1 LQHVSCLLTSTNV
14 SFSLQKAAAKA
25 IAEEDVWKQHN
36 IPSIPAELAIRHL
49 YNPETDTW
57 TSEETIVK
65 IQSTSFANG
74 AMRHCFRMKKVATPP
89 QSANNHR
96 FHSYGWT
103 RASNYV
109 AKAYMIAQKLPDG
122 SARYEVDCSDAAKR
136 AVRNDVILQHEAN
149 KWANR
154 FNNQHP
160 PKSISFLRAYALE
173 FPNRIG
179 SPWFA
184 VERYVAG
191 KDTYGAGFFKHN
203 TNSGY
208 VDKELRRT
216 TPQVFSAFTFYASQ
230 GHRLVTD
237 IQGVGDLY
245 TDPQV
250 LSSDY
255 RFGEGDL
262 GIRGMAL
269 FFHSFRHCSFSD
281 LMGIPIFP
289 LSKNEIK
296 HQAKYNEDDL
306 TESDGED
313 DGEDE
318 CAGLLRMEANRFRR
332 KSALLLPSDLEI
344 FKPQEEQATVKRSN
358 VAMSRQEIRQSIRAS
373 KRALETHPTLTRSKS
388 DVDEVNQSLVL
399 ATIDSKFDHK
409 VFHRKS
415 SGELRERTAEQR
427 RGSYRT
433 DIIPSQP
440 MIPCEETK
448 SNLGK
453 VHFQLACLHG
463 MGRFPEM
470 MDNDDS
476 IDISSIVFHL
486 AHACSLRNVPA
497 CLSLGRARAG
507 LDTSVSPLLRDRVPI
522 DMDAAK
528 ELFLRAMNS
537 ENSSARPKA
546 AACCLLLQLLNEE
559 ANVKVSE
566 KVHVLEQAIRL
577 LEIADKEDQELKE
590 HLSRVKVDHVETCQE
605 HRIGDKVEANYSNEG
620 TYYNAVITAIDD
632 SECAIIVQYDD
643 DGSFETHSKSNIR
656 YRIPMTATR
665 DCGGPT
671 TSDNFFDENENEDV
685 TCIMEDYTLKAEL
698 ADLKIINGELKEA
711 ACLLEEAANSAMNAG
726 KMKFAAE
733 CSLKSSNLTS
743 SR

>member
-1 LQHVSCLLTSTNV
+1 
-14 SFSLQKAAAKA
+14 
-25 IAEEDVWKQHN
+25 
-36 IPSIPAELAIRHL
+36 
-49 YNPETDTW
+49 
-57 TSEETIVK
+57 
-65 IQSTSFANG
+65 
-74 AMRHCFRMKKVATPP
+74 MRHCFRMKKMATPP
-89 QSANNHR
+89 QSASNHR

-109 AKAYMIAQKLPDG
+109 AKAYMTSHKLPDG
-122 SARYEVDCSDAAKR
+122 SIQQEIDCTEAAKR
-136 AVRNDVILQHEAN
+136 AVRNDIILQHEAN
-149 KWANR
+149 QWANR
-154 FNNQHP
+154 FNSQHP

-173 FPNRIG
+173 FPNRKG
-179 SPWFA
+179 SPWLA

-191 KDTYGAGFFKHN
+191 KDSYGAGFFKHN

-216 TPQVFSAFTFYASQ
+216 TPQVFSAFTFYASK

-237 IQGVGDLY
+237 IQGVGDLF

-269 FFHSFRHCSFSD
+269 FFQSFRHCSFSD

-296 HQAKYNEDDL
+296 HQAKYHDDDL

-318 CAGLLRMEANRFRR
+318 CTGLLRMEANRLRR
-332 KSALLLPSDLEI
+332 KSALVLPSDLDTL
-344 FKPQEEQATVKRSN
+344 KPQDEQATVKRSN
-358 VAMSRQEIRQSIRAS
+358 VAMSRHEIRQSIRAL
-373 KRALETHPTLTRSKS
+373 KRALESHPTLVRSKS
-388 DVDEVNQSLVL
+388 DIDEINHSLLL
-399 ATIDSKFDHK
+399 ATVEPIFDHK

-415 SGELRERTAEQR
+415 SGELRERTTEQR
-427 RGSYRT
+427 RGSYRR

-440 MIPCEETK
+440 MIPCDETK
-448 SNLGK
+448 VNLGK
-453 VHFQLACLHG
+453 VHYQLACLHG

-470 MDNDDS
+470 LDNDES
-476 IDISSIVFHL
+476 VDISSIVFHL

-497 CLSLGRARAG
+497 CLSLGRVRAG
-507 LDTSVSPLLRDRVPI
+507 LDTCVSPLLRSRVPI

-528 ELFLRAMNS
+528 ELFQRAIDS
-537 ENSSARPKA
+537 GYSSARPKA

-559 ANVKVSE
+559 ANSKISDRI
-566 KVHVLEQAIRL
+566 HVLEQAIQF
-577 LEIADKEDQELKE
+577 LEIADQEDQELKE
-590 HLSRVKVDHVETCQE
+590 HLSRIKDAHVGTGVNHEL
-605 HRIGDKVEANYSNEG
+605 RIGDKVEANYSNEG
-620 TYYNAVITAIDD
+620 TYYCAVITAIDD
-632 SECAIIVQYDD
+632 TDSTITVQYDD

-656 YRIPMTATR
+656 HRIPMTATR

-671 TSDNFFDENENEDV
+671 NSDMIFDESENEDIV
-685 TCIMEDYTLKAEL
+685 CIMEDYTLKAEL
-698 ADLKIINGELKEA
+698 ADLKITIGERKEA
-711 ACLLEEAANSAMNAG
+711 VSLLEQAASDAMNAG

-733 CSLKSSNLTS
+733 YSLKSSNLTI
-743 SR
+743 